1 MDLQAYGR
9 PASGRD
15 FGIQRIIMHSNR
27 GVILKSSKELALM
40 REAGRIN
47 AQALTAAVSVVKP
60 GVSTHAINDAAARV
74 LRDFGAE
81 AAFIGVQGAY
91 PYPAETTI
99 SVNDELVHG
108 IPGKRVLKEGDIV
121 SIDCGT
127 IYQGFVGDSALTVPV
142 GEVSDEAQSLMDA
155 TREALFIGI
164 AEMLPGN
171 RSGDVSAAIQSY
183 IEAQGFQVVREY
195 TGHGVGRS
203 MHEDPQVPN
212 YGREG
217 RGVGLKTG
225 MTVALEPMV
234 LSGGYETRVLKDQ
247 WTVASRDGKLT
258 AHFEH
263 TVAVTENGP
272 WILTLVDD
280 DLDEGE
286 WSRYN
291 RYFADRRGESVR
303 EGGKTR

>member
-1 MDLQAYGR
+1 
-9 PASGRD
+9 
-15 FGIQRIIMHSNR
+15 MHSNR
-27 GVILKSSKELALM
+27 GVILKSDKELALM

-60 GVSTHAINDAAARV
+60 GVSTHAVNDAAAQV
-74 LRDFGAE
+74 LRDFGAQP
-81 AAFIGVQGAY
+81 AFVGVPGAY

-99 SVNDELVHG
+99 SINDELVHG
-108 IPGKRVLKEGDIV
+108 IPGKRLLNEGDIV

-142 GEVSDEAQSLMDA
+142 GEVSDEAQRLMDA

-183 IEAQGFQVVREY
+183 IEARGFQVVREY

-217 RGVGLKTG
+217 RGVELKTG

-234 LSGGYETRVLKDQ
+234 LSGGYETRILKDQ

-286 WSRYN
+286 WTRYN
-291 RYFADRRGESVR
+291 NYFADRRGESVR
-303 EGGKTR
+303 EGG

>member
-1 MDLQAYGR
+1 
-9 PASGRD
+9 
-15 FGIQRIIMHSNR
+15 MHSNR
-27 GVILKSSKELALM
+27 GVILKSNKELALM

-60 GVSTHAINDAAARV
+60 GVNTHAINEAAAQV
-74 LRDFGAE
+74 LRDYGAQP
-81 AAFIGVQGAY
+81 AFIGVLGAY

-99 SVNDELVHG
+99 SINDELVHG
-108 IPGKRVLKEGDIV
+108 IPGKRVLNEGDIV

-142 GEVSDEAQSLMDA
+142 GEVSDAAQCLMDA

-171 RSGDVSAAIQSY
+171 RSGDVSAAIQTY

-217 RGVGLKTG
+217 RGVELKSG

-234 LSGGYETRVLKDQ
+234 LSGGHETRILKDQ

-286 WSRYN
+286 WTRYN
-291 RYFADRRGESVR
+291 NYFADRRGESVR
-303 EGGKTR
+303 EGG

>member
-1 MDLQAYGR
+1 
-9 PASGRD
+9 
-15 FGIQRIIMHSNR
+15 MHSNR
-27 GVILKSSKELALM
+27 GVILKSNKELALM

-47 AQALTAAVSVVKP
+47 AHALTAAVSVVKP
-60 GVSTHAINDAAARV
+60 GVSTHTINDAAAQV
-74 LRDFGAE
+74 LRDYGAE
-81 AAFIGVQGAY
+81 PAFIGVPGAY

-99 SVNDELVHG
+99 SINDELVHG
-108 IPGKRVLKEGDIV
+108 IPGKRVLDEGDIV

-142 GEVSDEAQSLMDA
+142 GKASDEAQRLMDA

-217 RGVGLKTG
+217 RGVELKTG

-234 LSGGYETRVLKDQ
+234 LSGGYETRILKDQ
-247 WTVASRDGKLT
+247 WTVASRDGRLT

-263 TVAVTENGP
+263 TVAVTDNGP

-280 DLDEGE
+280 DLDEGG
-286 WSRYN
+286 WTRYN
-291 RYFADRRGESVR
+291 NYFADRRGESVR
-303 EGGKTR
+303 EGG